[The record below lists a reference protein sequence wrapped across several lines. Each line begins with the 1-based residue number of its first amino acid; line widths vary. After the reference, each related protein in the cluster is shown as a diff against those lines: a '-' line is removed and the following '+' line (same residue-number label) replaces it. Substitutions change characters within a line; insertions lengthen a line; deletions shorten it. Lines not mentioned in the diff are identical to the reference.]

1 MVEISNETNFPIKL
15 LFQILHIDVLLT
27 LCFTFIVTT
36 RHTQCKYRFWSRL
49 TDVLEL
55 RVWMNDWFK
64 TDWFENQFGSPLCI
78 YYTRSRRILVWCFFR
93 CCLVNKWSNFPI
105 YFSLNS
111 TKKSKHWLL
120 LALPLIFH
128 RFVDTLIEC
137 DSSEM
142 AIVHHTIT
150 YTCT

>member
-1 MVEISNETNFPIKL
+1 MKLISLSNCYFRYY
-15 LFQILHIDVLLT
+15 ILMFCSLCVSRSLSPWNILSANTDFDLDWRMYLNLECEWMIDS
-27 LCFTFIVTT
+27 
-36 RHTQCKYRFWSRL
+36 KL
-49 TDVLEL
+49 TDSKINLAH
-55 RVWMNDWFK
+55 R
-64 TDWFENQFGSPLCI
+64 LCI

-93 CCLVNKWSNFPI
+93 CCLVNKWSNFSI

-111 TKKSKHWLL
+111 TKKLKHWLL
-120 LALPLIFH
+120 LSLPLIFH